1 MNDSNFLLGC
11 YKGRKESVNGM
22 MKKANLGMMAMRGS
36 ERRLRATGCTQVNA
50 VVHDTPIRA
59 FETKAMRF
67 KLKDPI

>member
-1 MNDSNFLLGC
+1 
-11 YKGRKESVNGM
+11 M